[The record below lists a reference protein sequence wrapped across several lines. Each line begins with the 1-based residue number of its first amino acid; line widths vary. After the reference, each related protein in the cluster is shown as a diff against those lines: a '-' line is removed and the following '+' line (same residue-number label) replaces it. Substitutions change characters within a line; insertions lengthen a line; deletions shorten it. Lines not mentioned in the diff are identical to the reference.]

1 MNPKLRQICGCKLC
15 IIPKYTRIDLNRLR
29 TRIVTYLKQRY
40 VGRHTC
46 NSLFSNTSA
55 THHKDKMFP
64 GGECLHATIK
74 YADNCITCILIKPN
88 NIIHIKCASGFC
100 DEYTDYNITNEGLD
114 DEPKASIFHFSE
126 YTYQG
131 RCATHGIIPN
141 RPSVLRSC
149 EENDDIKN
157 S

>member
-1 MNPKLRQICGCKLC
+1 ML
-15 IIPKYTRIDLNRLR
+15 IIASPAFLLNR
-29 TRIVTYLKQRY
+29 II
-40 VGRHTC
+40 
-46 NSLFSNTSA
+46 LFISSV
-55 THHKDKMFP
+55 
-64 GGECLHATIK
+64 LQV
-74 YADNCITCILIKPN
+74 
-88 NIIHIKCASGFC
+88 FC

-157 S
+157 SWIKRT